1 MADDQNTDDSSEFT
15 ESQPE
20 QAPRPPKNRVVK
32 LLLYTLAF
40 LVILAVLVGGVVGG
54 AFYYAK
60 EAFEADGPRAALGSE
75 ETIYTLERGKGLSAI
90 ADDLE
95 SLGIISNSLIFQLG
109 VRFYEGQSDLKAGE
123 YAIPSGASMQEVMD
137 ILRDGKSILY
147 KLTIPEGL
155 TTAQAMRLVAA
166 DETLL
171 GDMPEELPKEG
182 DLLPETYLF
191 QRGTTRTEF
200 ITMMTDAHDKVLAEL
215 WEGRADNLPIKTP
228 EDAVILA
235 SIVEKETGL
244 AEERP
249 MVAGVFINRLNRP
262 MRLESDPTII
272 YGLTGGEPLGRGLRQ
287 SELKK
292 PNPYNT
298 YQIDGLPPTPIANP
312 GRDALAAVLNPPET
326 KALYFVA
333 DGTGGHVFATTYSEH
348 RRNVAAWRRIEKE
361 RKRQGNK

>member
-1 MADDQNTDDSSEFT
+1 MADEKIAESEHQSDIDHQDD
-15 ESQPE
+15 PK
-20 QAPRPPKNRVVK
+20 PPKNRVVR
-32 LLLYTLAF
+32 LLIYTFAF
-40 LVILAVLVGGVVGG
+40 LAVLGLLVMGIVAGT
-54 AFYYAK
+54 FYYAK
-60 EAFEADGPRAALGSE
+60 DAFEAEGPLATAE
-75 ETIYTLERGKGLSAI
+75 TDETIYVLERGNGLSRI

-95 SLGIISNSLIFQLG
+95 QMGLIRNKLIFQLG
-109 VRFYEGQSDLKAGE
+109 VRFYEGQTDLKAGE
-123 YAIPSGASMQEVMD
+123 YAIPSGASMQEIMN
-137 ILRDGKSILY
+137 ILRSGKSILY

-171 GDMPEELPKEG
+171 GEMPEEIPAEG
-182 DLLPETYLF
+182 ALLPETYLF
-191 QRGTTRTEF
+191 QRGTTRAEF
-200 ITMMTDAHDKVLAEL
+200 INMLTEAHDSLLAAL
-215 WEGRADNLPIKTP
+215 WEDRAENLPLKTP
-228 EDAVILA
+228 YEAVILA

-249 MVAGVFINRLNRP
+249 TVAGVFINRLNRP

-312 GRDALAAVLNPPET
+312 GRDALVAVLNPPET

-333 DGTGGHVFATTYSEH
+333 DGTGGHVFATTYREH
-348 RRNVAAWRRIEKE
+348 QRNVAAWRRIEKE